1 MSRDGII
8 AQFFSTAV
16 SSAADFLSDTIFAHG
31 RRDEAPIGH
40 IDGAAIAAV
49 TDLYRE
55 VLPAGGAILDV
66 MSGWVPHL
74 PPEAPFRRVVGIGL
88 ETKALQENPF
98 LDEWRVQDLNATP
111 ALPFAAG
118 EFDGATVCAAVQYLA
133 RPAEVFR
140 DIARVLRPGAPLVVT
155 FSNRCLATK
164 AIGCWCLHDE
174 TGQLCLVAQHFAAA
188 GNWADIR
195 CLDRTP
201 PGGGQPLYAVI
212 GRSLGAGP
220 PGCSD

>member
-1 MSRDGII
+1 MGSNGVITPLPAAAI
-8 AQFFSTAV
+8 G
-16 SSAADFLSDTIFAHG
+16 AADRLSDPLFAPDA
-31 RRDEAPIGH
+31 RDANFAR

-74 PPEAPFRRVVGIGL
+74 PPEAPYRRVVGIGIDRQ
-88 ETKALQENPF
+88 ALAENPF
-98 LDEWRVQDLNATP
+98 LDEWREQDLNNKP
-111 ALPFAAG
+111 ILPFAGG

-140 DIARVLRPGAPLVVT
+140 DIARVLRPGAPLIVT
-155 FSNRCLATK
+155 FSNRCVATR

-174 TGQLCLVAQHFAAA
+174 TGQLCLVAQHFADA

-195 CLDRTP
+195 CLDKTP

-212 GRSLGAGP
+212 GRSLGP
-220 PGCSD
+220 TRPGQSD